1 MPRKSKSKSTSKKS
15 KRSDKKSDEKPKFK
29 FVCQNCGK
37 CCETETI
44 LVSISD
50 LERWVNDQTI
60 FRVMHKLE
68 LQEIE
73 ENYKLVLI
81 KDDDGKCNLYHRDNK
96 MCMIYDSR
104 PVMCRSYP
112 LGFNGQEYFVKNN
125 ECKGLNKED
134 MTKEQLDTI
143 RNHAFEEHIAHRQ
156 MDSVFPLLYSLIFN
170 KLIKDSQA
178 FMNKLGDSDGETK
191 DTDISDEKNK

>member
-1 MPRKSKSKSTSKKS
+1 MPRKNKNKSKSTSKKS
-15 KRSDKKSDEKPKFK
+15 KKSDEKPKFK
-29 FVCQNCGK
+29 FVCQKCGK

-44 LVSISD
+44 FISISD

-60 FRVMHKLE
+60 YRVMHRLE

-73 ENYKLVLI
+73 GNYKLVLI
-81 KDDDGKCNLYHRDNK
+81 HDDDGKCNLYNRDNK
-96 MCMIYDSR
+96 MCMIYDTR

-125 ECKGLNKED
+125 KCKGLNKED
-134 MTKEQLDTI
+134 MTKQQLDTI

-156 MDSVFPLLYSLIFN
+156 MDRVLPLLYSLIFN

-178 FMNKLGDSDGETK
+178 FMNKLADPDEETK
-191 DTDISDEKNK
+191 DTVTSDEKTK